1 MKTPT
6 IALGQE
12 FLTAFSRIERKAQ
25 RGVRTTI
32 NELQSD
38 PNHPGL
44 KFERINQAPDKNLYS
59 IRIDKNY
66 RGILLW
72 QQSQQVYVLLW
83 VDKHDDAYDWACRR
97 RCIINQETGALQVV
111 PVTQGEASEPQSSPS
126 EVGAGGLFADL
137 RDRELRKLGV
147 PDELLEDVK
156 GIKDEA
162 ELDQQAPGLPEEVS
176 EALYMLAAGYSIEEA
191 FIELDKDKPAKVTSK
206 DDFKSALEHPD
217 AMRRFHIV
225 EDAEEMEAML
235 NAPLEQWR
243 VFLHPSQRKIVIMDA
258 NGPVRVLGGAGTG
271 KTVVAM
277 HRAKYLL
284 EKVYQNK
291 TDRILFLTYTK
302 NLTEDI
308 RQNLSTILNT
318 EDMKRVE
325 VVNLDHWVGEYLKG
339 NGYASRVVYGGE
351 TEGLWK
357 DALNLKPA
365 EPDFPDTF
373 YTEEWE
379 EVIQAQ
385 GIKTEAEYVRA
396 PRLGRGRRLD
406 RRGRKAVWA
415 VFNEFRRLLDEKGY
429 REPDDAYMDATALL
443 LSSTGHLPYKS
454 VIVDE
459 SQDLGTQA
467 FNLIRAIVPRTE
479 GEIRKNDIFL
489 VGDARQ
495 RIYGKKVVLSH
506 CGIEIRGRSRN
517 LRINYRTTEE
527 TRAWAYKILEGKEF
541 DDLDGG
547 VDDQKGYRSLM
558 HGPVPQIK
566 SFPDLQAEID
576 NILAHIQQ
584 LVDANTDPSTICV
597 VTRTQK
603 IMDRYLDAAKAAKL
617 STYKI
622 SRKDSRTSKGIRF
635 ATMHRVKG
643 IEFNHIIIA
652 GAQKDVLPLAH
663 ALRGCDNEVSK
674 ANVEK
679 SERSLLYV
687 AATRAKKSVLV
698 TYSGSPSPFIA

>member
-1 MKTPT
+1 MSTPT
-6 IALGQE
+6 IAFGQE
-12 FLTAFSRIERKAQ
+12 FLTAFSRIDRKAQ

-32 NELQSD
+32 NELQND

-44 KFERINQAPDKNLYS
+44 NFEPIHQAADKNLFS

-72 QQSQQVYVLLW
+72 KQSQQVYVLLW

-111 PVTQGEASEPQSSPS
+111 PVKQEEEAGQVAHAKPAKE
-126 EVGAGGLFADL
+126 GIFANL
-137 RDRELRKLGV
+137 RDRELKKLGV
-147 PDELLEDVK
+147 PEELLEDVK
-156 GIKDEA
+156 AIQDEA
-162 ELDQQAPGLPEEVS
+162 DLDRNADSLPGEVS

-191 FIELDKDKPAKVTSK
+191 YNELDKDVPAKVVSD
-206 DDFKSALEHPD
+206 DDFKAALEHPD
-217 AMRRFHIV
+217 TMRRFHIV

-243 VFLHPSQRKIVIMDA
+243 VFLHPSQRKIVKIDA

-284 EKVYQNK
+284 EKVFWKKN
-291 TDRILFLTYTK
+291 DRILFLTYTK

-308 RQNLSTILNT
+308 RQNLSTILHP
-318 EDMKRVE
+318 EDIKRVE
-325 VVNLDHWVGEYLKG
+325 VVNLDQWVGEYLKG
-339 NGYASRVVYGGE
+339 NGYASRVVYGDE

-357 DALNLKPA
+357 SALEHKPT
-365 EPDFPDTF
+365 EPDLPDTF
-373 YTEEWE
+373 YIEEWD

-385 GIKTEAEYVRA
+385 GIMTEADFIRA

-406 RRGRKAVWA
+406 RRGRKAVWV
-415 VFNEFRRLLDEKGY
+415 VFQEFRRLLDSKGY
-429 REPDDAYMDATALL
+429 KESDDAYRDATALL
-443 LSSTGHLPYKS
+443 EASPGRLPYKS

-467 FNLIRAIVPRTE
+467 FKLIRSIVPKPE
-479 GEIRKNDIFL
+479 DENRKNDIFL

-495 RIYGKKVVLSH
+495 RIYGKKVILSQ

-527 TRAWAYKILEGKEF
+527 TRAWAFKILEGKDF

-558 HGPVPQIK
+558 HGPEPKIQG
-566 SFPDLQAEID
+566 FPDLQAEID
-576 NILAHIQQ
+576 YILAQIQQ
-584 LVDANTDPSTICV
+584 LTDSGVEPSSICV
-597 VTRTQK
+597 VTRTQTVLDK
-603 IMDRYLDAAKAAKL
+603 YLEPAKAAYIA
-617 STYKI
+617 TFKI

-643 IEFNHIIIA
+643 IEFDHIFIP
-652 GAQKDVLPLAH
+652 GARKDTLPLAH
-663 ALRGCDNEVSK
+663 ALRGCDNEVSRANAEK
-674 ANVEK
+674 A
-679 SERSLLYV
+679 ERSLLYV
-687 AATRAKKSVLV
+687 AATRAKKSVVV
-698 TYSGSPSPFIA
+698 TYSGNPSPFIV